1 MAASTAKKPTAYRE
15 GRADKSKKPS
25 IEIEIKPEGEEEEGM
40 EGEEMDGDKPHSR
53 KRSAKGAK
61 HTKAPM
67 DGGMYGKKPMDGEG
81 CNCGKRK
88 AKCDGSCGKKMDR
101 NDALTPQEYLAA
113 CELGIQGRSRSYIRA
128 RLDAAERLDLK
139 CGKGAI
145 SEGEKCHVGT
155 AQKAQSAS
163 KRPSVRRGIA
173 TGAKYG
179 ALINGISGAAMG
191 ATLGSMS
198 GQGLKGVVQG
208 AAIGG
213 LGNAA
218 SGAVLGGAIGGGV
231 NAVRKHSYNAR
242 RRQRGLYD
250 SVWADGFDPME
261 ERGDLKCGKGAISEG
276 EKCHVGPAQKVDPK
290 TAAKKEFKTLM
301 RDPVAANRFN
311 KAKGNTKGVGNK
323 IKAAGEFAARLGAG
337 AAIGHGAFQTFE
349 GAMKGN
355 LGEVSRGFRNM
366 QLGAA
371 ATQVA
376 AASKASRMGKAELS
390 KEFLKSAGRQ
400 VAIGVGQEA
409 ALGAYA
415 GFSRTGGVSG
425 MKRRARG
432 AYQSARMR
440 TSGMRSTP
448 SGTGWASSAYDRPL
462 PGRRD
467 SVYATGFSTELDK
480 LAI

>member
-61 HTKAPM
+61 NTKAPM

-81 CNCGKRK
+81 CGCGGRK
-88 AKCDGSCGKKMDR
+88 GKASCDGSCGKKMDR
-101 NDALTPQEYLAA
+101 NDALTSQEYLAA

-139 CGKGAI
+139 CGKG
-145 SEGEKCHVGT
+145 S
-155 AQKAQSAS
+155 
-163 KRPSVRRGIA
+163 
-173 TGAKYG
+173 
-179 ALINGISGAAMG
+179 
-191 ATLGSMS
+191 
-198 GQGLKGVVQG
+198 
-208 AAIGG
+208 
-213 LGNAA
+213 
-218 SGAVLGGAIGGGV
+218 
-231 NAVRKHSYNAR
+231 
-242 RRQRGLYD
+242 
-250 SVWADGFDPME
+250 
-261 ERGDLKCGKGAISEG
+261 ISEG

-376 AASKASRMGKAELS
+376 AASKASRMGKSELS

-415 GFSRTGGVSG
+415 GFSRTGGVAG

-467 SVYATGFSTELDK
+467 SVYATGFSTELDQ